1 MSFVA
6 SRRWLASL
14 SVLMLLSGCVSRP
27 VSTLP
32 VGKDGLVCAGPVM
45 APPDGLVPLSDA
57 VLLDEASGASGEG
70 KLCAGQVFVVA
81 QPVRVY
87 RVWDSAR
94 PYTQLGRWWSFA
106 APQGS
111 RAQYREANAICS
123 SWSALDIA
131 GSCLLKTGSR
141 IVVGPGQ
148 SARCP
153 EGELPRAAVNQV
165 YVPNDARAGTILV
178 TDCDAGT
185 AWPAPA
191 AP

>member
-1 MSFVA
+1 MSSQFFRRGFA
-6 SRRWLASL
+6 SFG
-14 SVLMLLSGCVSRP
+14 VLLLLSGCASRP

-45 APPDGLVPLSDA
+45 TAPDGLAPVSDA
-57 VLLDEASGASGEG
+57 ALLDEASGASGEG
-70 KLCAGQVFVVA
+70 KLCAGQVFAVV

-131 GSCLLKTGSR
+131 GSCLLKTGSLV
-141 IVVGPGQ
+141 VVGPGQ

-165 YVPNDARAGTILV
+165 YVPNDARAGTLLV

-185 AWPAPA
+185 PWPVPA
-191 AP
+191 TP